1 MRGPNMSYCAFEN
14 TNMALDQLSYM
25 VSEAIEE
32 NEPLDFSSNQEA
44 YAFRTIRSR
53 LQDLL
58 EFLQEYDEMFPVKEK
73 ESDDV

>member
-14 TNMALDQLSYM
+14 TNLALDQVSYM

-58 EFLQEYDEMFPVKEK
+58 EFLQEYDETFPPAT
-73 ESDDV
+73 SDS